1 MIFIPKNF
9 KNILFA
15 FLGLSFL
22 VSCASESQILFATPP
37 AKYKKLGQVSGTA
50 IGSLG
55 AVYTAYYVIPI
66 GLNSRTQRAYLDAL
80 TKIPGTTSLIN
91 VTYKEDWY
99 WWLIG
104 TARKVTI
111 SGEAIKEVR

>member
-1 MIFIPKNF
+1 MIFTSKNF

-15 FLGLSFL
+15 ILGLSL
-22 VSCASESQILFATPP
+22 ASCASESQIIFTTPP

-50 IGSLG
+50 TGSHG
-55 AVYTAYYVIPI
+55 VISTAYYFIPM

>member
-1 MIFIPKNF
+1 MIFTLKNF

-15 FLGLSFL
+15 IMGLSFL

-37 AKYKKLGQVSGTA
+37 AKYKKLGQVTGVASGSQGV
-50 IGSLG
+50 IS
-55 AVYTAYYVIPI
+55 TAYYVFPM
-66 GLNSRTQRAYLDAL
+66 GLNSRAQRAYLDAL

-91 VTYKEDWY
+91 VTYKEDWF
-99 WWLIG
+99 WWIIG

-111 SGEAIKEVR
+111 SGEAIKEIE